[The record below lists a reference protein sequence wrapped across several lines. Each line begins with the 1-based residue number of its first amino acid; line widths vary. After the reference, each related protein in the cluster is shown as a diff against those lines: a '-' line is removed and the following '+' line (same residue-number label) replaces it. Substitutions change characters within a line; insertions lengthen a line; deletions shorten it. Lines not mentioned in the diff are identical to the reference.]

1 MHSFMS
7 CLTPARAAALRR
19 ERERLAA
26 QLSGFSSIVHGSF
39 LERFS
44 TCSRRGCVCHRGRRH
59 GPRAY
64 VVVRAG
70 KTQRQHYIP
79 QGQIEAVRKAIA
91 QYHRLMALA
100 DRISAITLQ
109 WLRGGQFDDA
119 DRRGPPRGS

>member
-1 MHSFMS
+1 MS
-7 CLTPARAAALRR
+7 SLTPTRAAALRR

-26 QLSGFSSIVHGSF
+26 QLSGFSRVLHGSY

-44 TCSRRGCVCHRGRRH
+44 TCSRPSCVCHAGRRH

-70 KTQRQHYIP
+70 KTQRQHYIA

-91 QYHRLMALA
+91 RYHRLMALV
-100 DRISAITLQ
+100 DRISTINLQ
-109 WLRGGQFDDA
+109 LMRGGRLDEA
-119 DRRGPPRGS
+119 NARKPP